1 MGRRFVEHVGEV
13 ELALN
18 ADTEAGLFGEALTAF
33 RELVDESDPHE
44 SEVVKR
50 EIGLGPA
57 DEALL
62 LVDWLN
68 ELVFF
73 AEVDDLVPLRIE
85 QIDLGAG
92 RLHATVSFVRGRPR
106 HLVKGATL
114 HGLELAGEKQGGW
127 HARIVLDV

>member
-1 MGRRFVEHVGEV
+1 MGHRFVEHVGEV

-18 ADTEAGLFGEALTAF
+18 ADTEAGVFGEALTAF
-33 RELVDESDPHE
+33 RELVDESAPHDR
-44 SEVVKR
+44 EVVSR

-68 ELVFF
+68 ELVFL
-73 AEVDDLVPLRIE
+73 AEVDGLVPLRIE
-85 QIDLGAG
+85 HIDLGAG
-92 RLHATVSFVRGRPR
+92 RLHATVGCVRGRPR

-114 HGLELAGEKQGGW
+114 HGLELSEDEQGGW